1 MNSSKAS
8 PAVPALE
15 KQKNQNRFLT
25 VYLPYIVGLAVFFI
39 VALAYCKPLM
49 EGKVLFQSD
58 IKQWQ
63 GMSQE
68 AMNYTNPEGNGTYWT
83 NSMFGGM
90 PTYQIG
96 SKGMK
101 VDRIGFNFQNAVH
114 LFLDHMSPIY
124 YLLGYLIGFLIML
137 RAFGINRWM
146 SVIGAIAIAFSSYF
160 FIIIAAGHNS
170 KAECLGDLA
179 PIIGGFYLIFRNRK
193 YLVGAALVMVYSM
206 LAYYKHPQMAYYVL
220 LMLVICGIAEIVMHA
235 REKRLPQLF
244 ISLAVFV
251 GATLVGLGPSY
262 PTLKSNSEYMKET
275 MRGGHSDLA
284 SVNEA
289 SEVHKTSGL
298 SFEYATQWSYGIDET
313 MTLLVPN
320 YMGGA
325 SGYNVGENSKPYKT
339 MVAKG
344 VPAGQA
350 REIVK
355 QMPTYWGDQPFTS
368 GPVYVGAIICFLF
381 LLGCL
386 IVPGPYKW
394 ALLISTILSILLSWG
409 HNFKWLSELFYNYF
423 PFYDKFRTV
432 SSILVVAEIAMPLLG
447 FLAIKEIMDGK
458 VSKEKTLKSI
468 YWAAGVTGG
477 IALLVALFGP
487 MVHSFT
493 SAGDAQLASYYP
505 DWLISSMVDQR
516 KTMMTSD
523 AWRSFGFVAAAAI
536 VLWLYVKDSKKFK
549 FGYFAACLGA
559 LVLLDMW
566 PVDKRYFNDNDFIS
580 PTQDKNYF
588 AEQPYET
595 IILKDTDPY
604 FRVLNTTTNTF
615 NESRTSYRLKSIGGY
630 HAAKLRRYQDIIDK
644 YLSKGDMKVIDMLN
658 AKYLILQSPDKSNGL
673 PMQNPD
679 AMGNCWFVDNVKLV
693 DTPDAE
699 CDSIGTINLHTTA
712 VADKQFAKYV
722 TNPSTA
728 HDSTAT
734 IALTK
739 YAPDA
744 LDYHSSSNIDKTA
757 IFSDIYYPYGW
768 KAYIDGKPADIFR
781 ANYILRALNV
791 PAGSHDIRFEFRPD
805 SIYKGSY
812 VALAFRIVMALFV
825 IFVIVWYI
833 LQAFKKPDGGSPA
846 QPATATA
853 KK

>member
-58 IKQWQ
+58 IKSWQ
-63 GMSQE
+63 GMAQE
-68 AMNYTNPEGNGTYWT
+68 SLSYTDKTGNPTFWT

-90 PTYQIG
+90 PNYQIG
-96 SKGMK
+96 SRGMK
-101 VDRIGFNFQNAVH
+101 IDRIGVDFQSLVH
-114 LFLDHMSPIY
+114 LFLNHDSPLFF
-124 YLLGYLIGFLIML
+124 LLGYFIGFLIML
-137 RAFGINRWM
+137 RAFGVNRWL
-146 SVIGAIAIAFSSYF
+146 SIIGSLAIAFSSYF
-160 FIIIAAGHNS
+160 FIIISAGHNS
-170 KAECLGDLA
+170 KAECLGELA

-193 YLVGAALVMVYSM
+193 YLLGAALVMVYSS
-206 LAYYKHPQMAYYVL
+206 LAYVKHPQMAYYVL
-220 LMLVICGIAEIVMHA
+220 MMLGICGIAEIVAHI
-235 REKRLPQLF
+235 RSKEIGKLC
-244 ISLAVFV
+244 ISLLVFV
-251 GATLVGLGPSY
+251 GATAIGLAVRYPSI
-262 PTLKSNSEYMKET
+262 KSSREYMKET

-284 SVNEA
+284 STNDA
-289 SEVHKTSGL
+289 SSVHNTSGL

-313 MTLLVPN
+313 MTLLIPN
-320 YMGGA
+320 FMGGS
-325 SGYNVGENSKPYKT
+325 SGYNVGENSKPYKALIANGIPSAQ
-339 MVAKG
+339 AKE
-344 VPAGQA
+344 A
-350 REIVK
+350 IT
-355 QMPTYWGDQPFTS
+355 QMPEYRGEQPFTS
-368 GPVYVGAIICFLF
+368 GPVYVGAIVCFLF

-394 ALLISTILSILLSWG
+394 ALLISTVLSIMLSWG
-409 HNFKWLSELFYNYF
+409 YHFKWLSELFYNYF

-468 YWAAGVTGG
+468 YWAAGITAG
-477 IALLVALFGP
+477 IALFVALFGKAITNF
-487 MVHSFT
+487 S
-493 SAGDAQLASYYP
+493 SATDAQYASYYP
-505 DWLISSMVDQR
+505 KWLIDSIVEQR
-516 KTMMTSD
+516 KTMMTAD
-523 AWRSFGFVAAAAI
+523 AWRSFGFVAAAAV

-566 PVDKRYFNDNDFIS
+566 PVDKRYFNDSDFIS

-644 YLSKGDMKVIDMLN
+644 YLSKGDMNVIDMLN
-658 AKYLILQSPDKSNGL
+658 AKYLILQAPDKSGGL

-679 AMGNCWFVDNVKLV
+679 AMGNCWFVDNVRLV

-699 CDSIGTINLHTTA
+699 CDSIGTIDLHTTA

-833 LQAFKKPDGGSPA
+833 LQAFKKPEGGSPA

>member
-1 MNSSKAS
+1 MGAFHAYDIRGLYGVEFTKDDAYKVGYFLPRLLNTDKVAIGHDCRLSSPEIYAAAIAGICDAGADAYVLGLATTPYVYFVTANYGFNAS
-8 PAVPALE
+8 IQITASHNPKEYNGMKVSTTNAL
-15 KQKNQNRFLT
+15 
-25 VYLPYIVGLAVFFI
+25 PVGLESGLDTI
-39 VALAYCKPLM
+39 QQWILSGEPTPVASRRGREVEFDKKKEY
-49 EGKVLFQSD
+49 
-58 IKQWQ
+58 
-63 GMSQE
+63 
-68 AMNYTNPEGNGTYWT
+68 
-83 NSMFGGM
+83 MFGGM

-124 YLLGYLIGFLIML
+124 YLLGYFIGFLIML

-235 REKRLPQLF
+235 REKQLPQLF

-284 SVNEA
+284 STNEA
-289 SEVHKTSGL
+289 SSVHNTSGL

-432 SSILVVAEIAMPLLG
+432 SSILVVAEIAMG
-447 FLAIKEIMDGK
+447 AD
-458 VSKEKTLKSI
+458 
-468 YWAAGVTGG
+468 
-477 IALLVALFGP
+477 
-487 MVHSFT
+487 
-493 SAGDAQLASYYP
+493 
-505 DWLISSMVDQR
+505 R
-516 KTMMTSD
+516 KGSVGQGAMY
-523 AWRSFGFVAAAAI
+523 VAARCHRDGYGLFLEHFGIRERGNQKI
-536 VLWLYVKDSKKFK
+536 VGEGL
-549 FGYFAACLGA
+549 
-559 LVLLDMW
+559 
-566 PVDKRYFNDNDFIS
+566 
-580 PTQDKNYF
+580 Q
-588 AEQPYET
+588 Q
-595 IILKDTDPY
+595 
-604 FRVLNTTTNTF
+604 
-615 NESRTSYRLKSIGGY
+615 ESI
-630 HAAKLRRYQDIIDK
+630 
-644 YLSKGDMKVIDMLN
+644 
-658 AKYLILQSPDKSNGL
+658 
-673 PMQNPD
+673 
-679 AMGNCWFVDNVKLV
+679 
-693 DTPDAE
+693 AE
-699 CDSIGTINLHTTA
+699 CRKNT
-712 VADKQFAKYV
+712 
-722 TNPSTA
+722 
-728 HDSTAT
+728 
-734 IALTK
+734 
-739 YAPDA
+739 
-744 LDYHSSSNIDKTA
+744 
-757 IFSDIYYPYGW
+757 
-768 KAYIDGKPADIFR
+768 
-781 ANYILRALNV
+781 
-791 PAGSHDIRFEFRPD
+791 
-805 SIYKGSY
+805 
-812 VALAFRIVMALFV
+812 
-825 IFVIVWYI
+825 
-833 LQAFKKPDGGSPA
+833 
-846 QPATATA
+846 
-853 KK
+853 